1 MSLRDFAVK
10 QNRGNPVKTAGFNK
24 RRQAFLTTLQKTLSV
39 AVFYKK
45 QSITTPAAL
54 AKNLIIFCW
63 IATIFPTEKSRN
75 DTGFIFRLPETIYRK
90 RFMSDFLFLGM
101 NKIAFFGALETGLI
115 YALVALGVL
124 ISFRILDFPDLTA
137 DGSFPLGGAVCAVC
151 IVSGFNPWLAVLIAM
166 LAGAAAGLVTAW
178 LNVSLKILHLL
189 ASILV
194 MVALYSVNLRIMGA
208 PNVPLLGEATVF
220 SPFVTPENSFYMKAL
235 VIAAFVVVF
244 KLLLDW
250 FFSTE
255 IGLSVR
261 ATGANQRMAQ
271 AQGIATR
278 KMVVFGMALSN
289 ALIALGGALFVQIY
303 GSADI
308 SIGVG
313 TIVIGLAAVIIG
325 ETLMPTKRMIFI
337 TVSVIVGSILY
348 RLFIQL
354 ALGNETLSDWGL
366 KSQDV
371 NLVTAVL
378 VVIALVLPKLKSQV
392 LKRKKIAASIQK

>member
-1 MSLRDFAVK
+1 
-10 QNRGNPVKTAGFNK
+10 
-24 RRQAFLTTLQKTLSV
+24 
-39 AVFYKK
+39 
-45 QSITTPAAL
+45 
-54 AKNLIIFCW
+54 
-63 IATIFPTEKSRN
+63 
-75 DTGFIFRLPETIYRK
+75 
-90 RFMSDFLFLGM
+90 MSDFSFLGM
-101 NKIAFFGALETGLI
+101 NTYAFFGALETGLI
-115 YALVALGVL
+115 YTLVALGVL

-151 IVSGFNPWLAVLIAM
+151 IVQPPTSPLSFLANPWLATFLGM
-166 LAGAAAGLVTAW
+166 LSGACAGLVTAW

-208 PNVPLLGEATVF
+208 PNVPLLGEKTVF
-220 SPFVTPENSFYMKAL
+220 SLPFIVQENSYYMKPL
-235 VIAAFVVVF
+235 IIAAFVVIF

-337 TVSVIVGSILY
+337 TVSVVVGAVLY

-354 ALGNETLSDWGL
+354 ALGNETLSDMGL

-378 VVIALVLPKLKSQV
+378 VVIALVLPKIKSHILAITDPHQRNIRILGLLAQITGGLGIIMCGLAILNDSLRLLVYGFGVLCISIPIIVIMLIYKFSCNRLKS
-392 LKRKKIAASIQK
+392 